1 MKKVLF
7 LIAVAS
13 VLTACG
19 GGGDSGNGSGT
30 AIGQAP
36 NGGVAGFGDTFISAV
51 YAVVLSSDGNDNVAT
66 YDGYDTIVATMPDDT
81 APDTI
86 PM

>member
-13 VLTACG
+13 LLTACG
-19 GGGDSGNGSGT
+19 GGSDSGNGSGT
-30 AIGQAP
+30 AVGQAP
-36 NGGVAGFGDTFISAV
+36 GGGIAGSGDAFVSAV

-66 YDGYDTIVATMPDDT
+66 YDGYDTIVATMPDNT